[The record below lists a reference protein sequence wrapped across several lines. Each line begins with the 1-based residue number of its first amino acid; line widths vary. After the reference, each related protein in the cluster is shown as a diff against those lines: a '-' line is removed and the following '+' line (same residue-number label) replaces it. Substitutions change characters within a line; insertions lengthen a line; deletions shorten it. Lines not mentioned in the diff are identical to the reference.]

1 MNDQEIARLREQ
13 IAAARDG
20 ERAVALTKLGWAY
33 LQAYVDARPGS
44 GLILHYLEEGV
55 AALDQGRLL
64 LSTADPARA
73 QAEATL
79 GNYHASQGTSYWC
92 EGDHVDKAFRL
103 LRAALDSG
111 SLVPVMADI
120 VRFHLARVH
129 LSRLLAAAPS
139 SAEAELGPARELLLG
154 VAERSITQALGTD
167 SKILL
172 AALARPSR
180 ASLDLA
186 VAVLRSDGEHL
197 PLVGN
202 AEFDPKLTGRVTR
215 RYPHTLVAR
224 GSTPAEPLPSARRRA
239 APVDVQLLRREAWS
253 LLPATYW
260 DDAHAAVQRLL
271 ADDELPW
278 LDRFLAVAAVLVD
291 SAQPATTDDH
301 LLLALGY
308 LLRSRHD
315 TDGWAETAGSV
326 TAPAP
331 AVNGDL
337 RSALANLLAALAKL
351 VRLPVLQGDVEST
364 TATG

>member
-20 ERAVALTKLGWAY
+20 ERAVPLIRLGWAY

-44 GLILHYLEEGV
+44 GLIRHYLEEGV

-64 LSTADPARA
+64 LSTADPVRA

-111 SLVPVMADI
+111 SLVPTMADY

-129 LSRLLAAAPS
+129 LSRLLAAAESPED
-139 SAEAELGPARELLLG
+139 ADLGYARELLLG
-154 VAERSITQALGTD
+154 VAERSITQSLGTD

-172 AALARPSR
+172 GALAAPSR
-180 ASLDLA
+180 VSLDLA
-186 VAVLRSDGEHL
+186 VAVLRSDGDHV
-197 PLVGN
+197 PLIGN

-215 RYPHTLVAR
+215 GYPNTMMVR
-224 GSTPAEPLPSARRRA
+224 GSTPAEPLPSAQRRD
-239 APVDVQLLRREAWS
+239 APADVRLMRREAWH
-253 LLPATYW
+253 LLSPINW
-260 DDAHAAVQRLL
+260 DDPNAAAQHLL
-271 ADDELPW
+271 TGDELPW
-278 LDRFLAVAAVLVD
+278 LDGFLAVAAALVD
-291 SAQPATTDDH
+291 SAQPARTGDH

-308 LLRSRHD
+308 LLRSTHD
-315 TDGWAETAGSV
+315 TDGWAETAGSAN
-326 TAPAP
+326 APTSVSVAAP
-331 AVNGDL
+331 VVNGDL
-337 RSALANLLAALAKL
+337 RAALASL
-351 VRLPVLQGDVEST
+351 LAGLGCVRP
-364 TATG
+364 